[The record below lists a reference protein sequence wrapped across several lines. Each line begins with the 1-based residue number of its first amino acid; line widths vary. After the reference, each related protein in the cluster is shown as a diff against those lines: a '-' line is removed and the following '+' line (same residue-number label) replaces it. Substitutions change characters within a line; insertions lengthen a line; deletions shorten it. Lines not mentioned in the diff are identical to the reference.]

1 MKKKQMSKKTR
12 NIIIISAL
20 LVVLAGSSAFTY
32 YQFNKTSNDTPNYSS
47 SDTPNKTPAKQTPS
61 KDVNNTKTADKPS
74 SDNTNS
80 KTKET
85 PQYSN
90 QDGSASTS
98 ASTSSTGKVSF
109 SAIQNGSNVRVNV
122 TIHQLW
128 SSGTCTLSITNKS
141 TSTSKKAAIQ
151 TMPSYSTC
159 QGFSIPVS
167 ELGAGVWKIN
177 LTVTNVSDNATSHQ
191 EVTVQ

>member
-1 MKKKQMSKKTR
+1 MKKKTNIRKIR

-20 LVVLAGSSAFTY
+20 LVVLASGSAFAY

-47 SDTPNKTPAKQTPS
+47 SDTPNKTPAKQTPN

-109 SAIQNGSNVRVNV
+109 SAIQNGSSVRVNV

-141 TSTSKKAAIQ
+141 ISTSKKAAIQ

-177 LTVTNVSDNATSHQ
+177 LTVTNGSDNATSHQ

>member
-1 MKKKQMSKKTR
+1 MKKKTNIKKIR

-20 LVVLAGSSAFTY
+20 LVVLVGGSAFTY

-47 SDTPNKTPAKQTPS
+47 SDTPNKTPAKRTPS

-98 ASTSSTGKVSF
+98 ASTSSTGIVSF
-109 SAIQNGSNVRVNV
+109 SAIQNGSSVRVNV

-141 TSTSKKAAIQ
+141 ISTSKKAAIQ

-177 LTVTNVSDNATSHQ
+177 LTVTNGSDNATSHQ

>member
-1 MKKKQMSKKTR
+1 MSKKTR

-20 LVVLAGSSAFTY
+20 LVVLAGGSAFAY

-47 SDTPNKTPAKQTPS
+47 SDTTNKTPAKQTPS

-98 ASTSSTGKVSF
+98 APTSSTSKVSF

-177 LTVTNVSDNATSHQ
+177 LTVTNGSDNATLHQ

>member
-1 MKKKQMSKKTR
+1 MKKKTNIKKIR

-20 LVVLAGSSAFTY
+20 LVVLVGGSAFTY

-47 SDTPNKTPAKQTPS
+47 SDTPNKTPAKRTPS

-109 SAIQNGSNVRVNV
+109 SAIQNGSSVRVNV
-122 TIHQLW
+122 IIHQLW

-141 TSTSKKAAIQ
+141 ISTSKKAAIQ

-177 LTVTNVSDNATSHQ
+177 LTVTNGSDNATSHQ